1 MNPRDAEL
9 LEMSKG
15 MYLSLIGLTE
25 KPSEAVAIITM
36 MHLHLFLNH
45 GDPEASVDD
54 MLADYTKNFKRNWQ
68 RNKEKAS

>member
-1 MNPRDAEL
+1 MNARDAEL

-15 MYLSLIGLTE
+15 MYLSLVGLTN

-54 MLADYTKNFKRNWQ
+54 MLTDYARNFKRNWL